1 MPSLARSLV
10 SSHTTTIGWN
20 TTNGVYYKLTWDL
33 FFLKDPDDEQETPEP
48 IFPWIAIHACEA

>member
-33 FFLKDPDDEQETPEP
+33 FFLKDPDDEHETPEP
-48 IFPWIAIHACEA
+48 IFP